1 MPYLTMH
8 VMHWL
13 LNGLAVYIILRWVR
27 GNFQL
32 MSGSVFGYLIFYEY
46 GIIARNY
53 VLALLGLAILAAA
66 WFRPWSNSKHW
77 LYLGFLL
84 TAASSVFGLW
94 LAVPI
99 AVSLLCKI
107 CREQG
112 WRKAIV
118 PLAFLGVAGLVCF
131 LPILPGVGTRFL
143 GKPAASKQL
152 GNLIG
157 MEHGPNTSKDPPALA
172 SPKQT
177 GTEQPAVSSE
187 WSASAHLPPKQATPQ
202 SLRVQ
207 TLARGKQAETRSSQ
221 HAVEVL
227 GMASYWAFGQ
237 GGVEWALYAARL
249 PMFPPQWQVWL
260 GLTVFAFA
268 LLFLI
273 RKPRYLALFLGMSGG
288 VLALLVAIPLSPAN
302 FRHSCSIF
310 LAFLFCWWLTENDPE
325 SDGWSQRLRF
335 LFPKLSQLG
344 NNILRTGIALIVLL
358 QIIAGAVAGYQDYRY
373 PLSQAKN
380 TAQYLKTQGLLPNE
394 RCFWA
399 SYHGGTAVLAYFDN
413 VKMYNLNREQW
424 QSYEVWDAKYFA
436 NLQMASAEI
445 GARLASVA
453 SAHPGKTIMIL
464 ANEKLNLPL
473 EPSHS
478 LQLLR
483 SFEPARKSDENFYIY
498 RYQ

>member
-157 MEHGPNTSKDPPALA
+157 MEHGPNTSKVSAGPGKSKANGHGTTRRVERVVRLRA
-172 SPKQT
+172 FAAQT
-177 GTEQPAVSSE
+177 GD
-187 WSASAHLPPKQATPQ
+187 
-202 SLRVQ
+202 
-207 TLARGKQAETRSSQ
+207 
-221 HAVEVL
+221 
-227 GMASYWAFGQ
+227 
-237 GGVEWALYAARL
+237 AAIAA
-249 PMFPPQWQVWL
+249 
-260 GLTVFAFA
+260 G
-268 LLFLI
+268 
-273 RKPRYLALFLGMSGG
+273 
-288 VLALLVAIPLSPAN
+288 
-302 FRHSCSIF
+302 
-310 LAFLFCWWLTENDPE
+310 
-325 SDGWSQRLRF
+325 SD
-335 LFPKLSQLG
+335 
-344 NNILRTGIALIVLL
+344 V
-358 QIIAGAVAGYQDYRY
+358 
-373 PLSQAKN
+373 
-380 TAQYLKTQGLLPNE
+380 
-394 RCFWA
+394 
-399 SYHGGTAVLAYFDN
+399 
-413 VKMYNLNREQW
+413 
-424 QSYEVWDAKYFA
+424 
-436 NLQMASAEI
+436 
-445 GARLASVA
+445 GARQASGDSV
-453 SAHPGKTIMIL
+453 K
-464 ANEKLNLPL
+464 
-473 EPSHS
+473 
-478 LQLLR
+478 
-483 SFEPARKSDENFYIY
+483 PAR
-498 RYQ
+498 R